1 MLGWVWS
8 PASDLSLWQSWSQT
22 DARSVC
28 SVDND
33 DDDDCD
39 DGDDDDHDDDD
50 GEVLS
55 APVVS
60 AAHFTVE
67 ESPWERSR
75 LQHSPEWP

>member
-1 MLGWVWS
+1 M
-8 PASDLSLWQSWSQT
+8 
-22 DARSVC
+22 
-28 SVDND
+28 DND

-39 DGDDDDHDDDD
+39 DGNHGDDDGDHDDSD

-55 APVVS
+55 VPVVS

-75 LQHSPEWP
+75 LEHSPE